1 MNRQVVEII
10 MGSDSDWP
18 TMQVCHKHLEEY
30 SIHSRVTILSAH
42 RTPKTLTE
50 HIIKAESN
58 GILIFIAGAGLNAS
72 LAGCIAALT
81 VRPVI
86 SVPICNGPLN
96 GIDALLA
103 SSQMPSGI
111 PVATMTIGQSGA
123 RNAALLAIQILALT
137 TPELYAKLRDYKAA
151 QANEVDQQNQLFQ
164 QRLNNEFME

>member
-1 MNRQVVEII
+1 MSKEVVEII
-10 MGSDSDWP
+10 MGSDSDWSI
-18 TMQVCHKHLEEY
+18 MQVCHKHLQEY
-30 SIHSRVTILSAH
+30 SIRSRVTILSAH
-42 RTPKTLTE
+42 RTPKALTE
-50 HIIKAESN
+50 HIIAAESS

-86 SVPICNGPLN
+86 SVPICNGLLN

-123 RNAALLAIQILALT
+123 RNAALLATQILSLT
-137 TPELYAKLRDYKAA
+137 VPELYAKLRDYKAA
-151 QANEVDQQNQLFQ
+151 LANDVYQQNQLFQ
-164 QRLNNEFME
+164 QRLNNEFTE